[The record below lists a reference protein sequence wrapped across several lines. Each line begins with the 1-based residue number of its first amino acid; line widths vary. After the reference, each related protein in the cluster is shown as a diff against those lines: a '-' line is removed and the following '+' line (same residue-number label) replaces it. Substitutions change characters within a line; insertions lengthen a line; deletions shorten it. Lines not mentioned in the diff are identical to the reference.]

1 MFGAWEFSHGNQSE
15 DLDNFNQMPEVLVGR
30 DFSLGVVL

>member
-15 DLDNFNQMPEVLVGR
+15 DLGNFSQMPDMFVGR
-30 DFSLGVVL
+30 DFSLGIVL

>member
-15 DLDNFNQMPEVLVGR
+15 DLDNIDQMLDVLMGR
-30 DFSLGVVL
+30 DFSLGTVL